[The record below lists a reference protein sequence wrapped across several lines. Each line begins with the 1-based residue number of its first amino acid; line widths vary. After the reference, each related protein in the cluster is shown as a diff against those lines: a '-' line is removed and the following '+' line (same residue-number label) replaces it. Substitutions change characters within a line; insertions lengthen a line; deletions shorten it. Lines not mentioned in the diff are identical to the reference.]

1 MEVAMSMNTLNSAIY
16 TIFEWITRFAF
27 INILWVLFTLAGGIL
42 FGFFPSTVA
51 MFAIVRNWLRGNTEE
66 PVFSTFLTYFK
77 REFWKSNRLGIVI
90 IAIALLIGIDIWY
103 IQMDLREL
111 FTWTHIPLFAF
122 MLLFLFFSFYL
133 LPAFVH
139 FDLSVRQLIKQA
151 FLIMLIHPLHT
162 LLMLL
167 CLGSLFFIMY
177 RVPALAFIFGGSAYA
192 FITTWLSLH
201 AFTRIQG
208 KQA

>member
-1 MEVAMSMNTLNSAIY
+1 MEVTVSMNTLNSAIY
-16 TIFEWITRFAF
+16 SIFEWITRFAY
-27 INILWVLFTLAGGIL
+27 INILWVLFTLVGGIL

-51 MFAIVRNWLRGNTEE
+51 MFAIVRDWLRGNTEE
-66 PVFSTFLTYFK
+66 PVFSAFLTYFK
-77 REFWKSNRLGIVI
+77 KEFWKSNRLGIVI
-90 IAIALLIGIDIWY
+90 VATSFLIGLDFWY
-103 IQMDLREL
+103 IQADFREP

-162 LLMLL
+162 LLILL
-167 CLGSLFFIMY
+167 CLGSLFLIMS

-192 FITTWLSLH
+192 FITTWISLH
-201 AFTRIQG
+201 AFKRIQG
-208 KQA
+208 KQS